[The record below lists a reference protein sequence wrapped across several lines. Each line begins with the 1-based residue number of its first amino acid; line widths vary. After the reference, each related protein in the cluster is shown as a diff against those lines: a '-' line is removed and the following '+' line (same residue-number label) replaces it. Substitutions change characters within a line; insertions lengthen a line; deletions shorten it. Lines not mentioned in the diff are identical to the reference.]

1 MKVMFRSI
9 WFCRHAALPL
19 TVLICCAAI
28 ASAQGSQLEPH
39 PLALDPELPAG
50 ASSIFAPEVYPIDPG
65 SENALYFA
73 SQPLADE
80 PWPESLP
87 PPYQPLPLLDS
98 EFQPEIM
105 MVPDPLDLAQDPW
118 WGEQM
123 PSRDWS
129 WQFPTIRLLRWLWAT
144 RQAGPDEG
152 IGWERVA
159 MAPFALDTA
168 RPMRQTA
175 FRIEAANGWGLPD
188 RSEAFWARTVNGRGP
203 KLPERSVSY
212 QDIAY
217 LTEVGGSG
225 FSVRTVVP
233 LRILDPEVNANTAG
247 MGDMQLLTKTV
258 LLNGKRWTLTQVND
272 VWFNTG
278 AVKKGL
284 GKGHI
289 SMAPGLVTAFQWS
302 DATYLHAQCK
312 FQFPIA
318 GDPIYSGPLLHW
330 GFGMSHLWYDSD
342 AFAIIP
348 TIETSFVSFLD
359 GRVTPFP
366 PEPPRSVDG
375 ETVST
380 LHMGVRTVHDTGGDW
395 GLLEFGFSGGFQ
407 FGGNGWYDSMLRFEF
422 RLLY

>member
-1 MKVMFRSI
+1 MFRVI
-9 WFCRHAALPL
+9 WSRLGAALPL
-19 TVLICCAAI
+19 AGLLLCAAI
-28 ASAQGSQLEPH
+28 APAQ
-39 PLALDPELPAG
+39 AVDPGQMSSPFDYDD
-50 ASSIFAPEVYPIDPG
+50 ASGPPSMLVPEVYQVEPG
-65 SENALYFA
+65 SQNAMYFA
-73 SQPLADE
+73 SQPLDDE

-87 PPYQPLPLLDS
+87 QPNYPLPLLDS
-98 EFQPEIM
+98 ELQPEILL
-105 MVPDPLDLAQDPW
+105 VPDPMDLAQDPW

-123 PSRDWS
+123 PRRDRS
-129 WQFPTIRLLRWLWAT
+129 WQFPAIRLARWLWAT
-144 RQAGPDEG
+144 RHAVPDEG
-152 IGWERVA
+152 IGYERVA
-159 MAPFALDTA
+159 TAPFILDIA

-175 FRIEAANGWGLPD
+175 LRIDAAHGWGLPD
-188 RSEAFWARTVNGRGP
+188 RSEAFWARTINGLGP

-233 LRILDPEVNANTAG
+233 LRILDPEINSNTAG

-289 SMAPGLVTAFQWS
+289 SMAPGLATSFQWS
-302 DATYLHAQCK
+302 DATCLHAQCK
-312 FQFPIA
+312 FEFPIA
-318 GDPIYSGPLLHW
+318 GDPIFSGPLLHW

-359 GRVTPFP
+359 GRATLFP
-366 PEPPRSVDG
+366 VPATRNVDG

-380 LHMGVRTVHDTGGDW
+380 LHLGVRTVHDTGGDW
-395 GLLEFGFSGGFQ
+395 GLLEFGLSGGFQ
-407 FGGNGWYDSMLRFEF
+407 VGGNGWYDSMLRFEF